1 MLENIIGG
9 LIVAGLGV
17 AWKYLLLPAIYV
29 FYGRGEPDISGRWE
43 SFDVADCTGHPM
55 GEAIV
60 KQRGRHVKIRL
71 TRTVNRSGQPI
82 NRTMVFKGRWQS
94 EQLTATFYDASAH
107 YRGGAVVLRWVASGS
122 PVLLA
127 GRVMY
132 WDRTPDAG
140 TPSTVDPLG
149 IVSSPYGLKK
159 KD

>member
-17 AWKYLLLPAIYV
+17 AWKYLLLPAVYV
-29 FYGRGEPDISGRWE
+29 FYGRGEPGISGRWE
-43 SFDVADCTGHPM
+43 SFDVADCSGPPM
-55 GEAIV
+55 GEMII
-60 KQRGRHVKIRL
+60 KQRGRHVRMRL

-82 NRTMVFKGRWQS
+82 NRKMRFKGRWQS
-94 EQLTATFYDASAH
+94 EQLTATFFDEAAH
-107 YRGGAVVLRWVASGS
+107 YRGGVVVLRWVASAS

-140 TPSTVDPLG
+140 TPDGVDPLG
-149 IVSSPYGLKK
+149 IVSTPYGLKR

>member
-17 AWKYLLLPAIYV
+17 IWKYVLVPAVYV
-29 FYGRGEPDISGRWE
+29 FYGRGEPAISGRWE
-43 SFDVADCTGHPM
+43 TFDVADCTGPAM
-55 GEAIV
+55 GEMII
-60 KQRGRHVKIRL
+60 KQRGRHVRMHL
-71 TRTVNRSGQPI
+71 TRTVSRSGRPI
-82 NRTMVFKGRWQS
+82 NRKMTFKGRWQS
-94 EQLTATFYDASAH
+94 EQLTATFNDDSAH
-107 YRGGAVVLRWVASGS
+107 YRGGVVVLRWVASAR

-140 TPSTVDPLG
+140 TPDTVDALG
-149 IVSSPYGLKK
+149 IVSSPYGLKR